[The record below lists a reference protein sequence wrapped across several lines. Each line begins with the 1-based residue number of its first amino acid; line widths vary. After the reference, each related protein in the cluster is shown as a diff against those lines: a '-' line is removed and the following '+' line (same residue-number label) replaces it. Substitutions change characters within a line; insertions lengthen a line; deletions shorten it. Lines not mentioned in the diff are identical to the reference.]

1 MKKLLYSL
9 FVVGTLFSASA
20 QEKLIVEYESRMEFD
35 AEAFEKNVSVSGAQ
49 IAKQEV
55 IDALKESMKN
65 PNYYTLRLTPS
76 ESEFKYIEKVSNE
89 QPQEGRVKVKIV
101 SGGTGVTYKNL
112 NEKISLQSQESWNQ
126 NFLIKD
132 SLKNYNWKI
141 SKESKEI
148 LGYEVRK
155 AEAKIDSAQT
165 AVAWY
170 APKLPY
176 KNGPE
181 NYQGLPG
188 LIMEIEISD
197 QSDEEK
203 RKFIYKAISVNVDS
217 ENKPIERPKKGK
229 EISAKEFEKLNK
241 EQMEKMKEMYGG
253 GVDKD

>member
-1 MKKLLYSL
+1 MKKLFYAL
-9 FVVGTLFSASA
+9 FTSGILMSASA

-35 AEAFEKNVSVSGAQ
+35 AEAFEKNVSVSGAE
-49 IAKQEV
+49 IAKQEI

-76 ESEFKYIEKVSNE
+76 ESEFRYIEKVSND
-89 QPQEGRVKVKIV
+89 QPSEGRVKIKMV

-132 SLKNYNWKI
+132 SLQNYDWKI

-155 AEAKIDSAQT
+155 AEARIDSTKT

-197 QSDEEK
+197 NSDEEK
-203 RKFIYKAISVNVDS
+203 RKFIYKTVSVNVDN

-229 EISAKEFEKLNK
+229 EISAADYEKFNK
-241 EQMEKMKEMYGG
+241 EQSEKMKEMYGG